1 MRKLLRRFLVILVWA
16 ALAAILAAVWA
27 FFNPDSAL
35 VARAAEWP
43 WVGPY
48 AQELRRRGPAP
59 FAIPPEGMGEEIAQ
73 EAPAPVVRR
82 RPRPSLPG
90 TAPRSGIEIP
100 LDTEPEGVER
110 ITVKPGIPLLS
121 EPRPGAPWVLTPTRI
136 AVLKV
141 LDRRPGWVQVQY
153 GDVTG
158 WLPSRDWT
166 GPEPPLGSDPD
177 PVRPMTG
184 RGPDEQRLD
193 WARARLMP
201 PEVVGNVGPYLVY
214 TDLRDPARL
223 RFLDRV
229 AAGLDAAY
237 RSRYQVSPVGDP
249 AEAVM
254 LFSRASDYRAF
265 LAQATSVAELP
276 ATGHTGHGIVSLF
289 DGRRPQSEVASTLV
303 HELAHLLNRR
313 AIGPALPSWLEEG
326 IADDL
331 SQSQIDSSGRLL
343 PGTLGGVTVRVG
355 SRIEMHGA
363 RAALQDL
370 LDAAK
375 AGRLRPLP
383 QLMSLDWG
391 DFVRQNGELN
401 YAQSS
406 FFIRYLLQGE
416 QGALAPGFLAFLREV
431 SEGRPPEPEALRE
444 KLGRTWPM
452 LEAGFRLWV
461 LAQRGG

>member
-1 MRKLLRRFLVILVWA
+1 MRTILVVLIWA
-16 ALAAILAAVWA
+16 LLAATVAVVWA
-27 FFNPDSAL
+27 VFNPDSAL
-35 VARAAEWP
+35 VARAEEWP

-48 AQELRRRGPAP
+48 AKELRRRGPQP
-59 FAIPPEGMGEEIAQ
+59 FSIPSEGTEEEVAEGMEE
-73 EAPAPVVRR
+73 ELLEPVRR
-82 RPRPSLPG
+82 RSSPLP
-90 TAPRSGIEIP
+90 AAGIEIP
-100 LDTEPEGVER
+100 LDAEPERVER
-110 ITVKPGIPLLS
+110 VTVKPGIPLLS
-121 EPRPGAPWVLTPTRI
+121 EPRPGAPRVLTPTRI

-158 WLPSRDWT
+158 WLPRDWT
-166 GPEPPLGSDPD
+166 GLDPPLGSDPD

-184 RGPDEQRLD
+184 RGPDEQRLG

-214 TDLRDPARL
+214 TDLRDPPRL
-223 RFLDRV
+223 SFFDRV
-229 AAGLDAAY
+229 ASGMEAAY
-237 RSRYQVSPVGDP
+237 RSRYGVSPIGEP
-249 AEAVM
+249 AEAVV
-254 LFSRASDYRAF
+254 LFSRESDYRAF
-265 LAQATSVAELP
+265 LGEATSVAELP
-276 ATGHTGHGIVSLF
+276 ASGHTGHGIVSLF
-289 DGRRPQSEVASTLV
+289 DGRRPASEVASTLV

-331 SQSQIDSSGRLL
+331 SQAQIDGSGRLL

-370 LDAAK
+370 LDAAA
-375 AGRLRPLP
+375 AGKLRPLP
-383 QLMSLDWG
+383 QLLSLDWS

-416 QGALAPGFLAFLREV
+416 QGTLAPGFRAFLREV
-431 SEGRPPEPEALRE
+431 SEGKPPEPEALRE
-444 KLGRTWPM
+444 KLGRPWPM

-461 LAQRGG
+461 LGQRG

>member
-1 MRKLLRRFLVILVWA
+1 MRRLLALLVWA
-16 ALAAILAAVWA
+16 ALLAVLVGVWG

-35 VARAAEWP
+35 VERAEEWP
-43 WVGPY
+43 LVGPY
-48 AQELRRRGPAP
+48 AQELRRRGPTP
-59 FAIPPEGMGEEIAQ
+59 FAIPPEGAGEETIA
-73 EAPAPVVRR
+73 APEPVVRR
-82 RPRPSLPG
+82 RPRPSPVP
-90 TAPRSGIEIP
+90 TPRP
-100 LDTEPEGVER
+100 DVAVPVMTEPEGVER
-110 ITVKPGIPLLS
+110 VTVKPGIPLLS
-121 EPRPGAPWVLTPTRI
+121 EPRPGARQVLTPTRV
-136 AVLKV
+136 AVLRV

-153 GDVTG
+153 GEVTG
-158 WLPSRDWT
+158 WVPARDWI

-177 PVRPMTG
+177 PVRPVSG
-184 RGPDEQRLD
+184 RGPDEQRLA

-201 PEVVGNVGPYLVY
+201 PEVVGKVGPYVVY

-223 RFLDRV
+223 SFFDRV
-229 AAGLDAAY
+229 AAGLDSAY

-249 AEAVM
+249 AEAVV
-254 LFSRASDYRAF
+254 LFSRESDYRAF
-265 LAQATSVAELP
+265 LGQATTVAELP

-331 SQSQIDSSGRLL
+331 SQSQIDRSGRLL

-355 SRIEMHGA
+355 RRIEMHGA

-370 LDAAK
+370 LDAAR
-375 AGRLRPLP
+375 AGGLRPLP
-383 QLMSLDWG
+383 QLLALDWG
-391 DFVRQNGELN
+391 EFVRGNGELN

-406 FFIRYLLQGE
+406 FFVRYLLQGE
-416 QGALAPGFLAFLREV
+416 QGALAPGFHAFLQEV
-431 SEGRPPEPEALRE
+431 SNGRPPEPEALRE
-444 KLGRTWPM
+444 KLGRSWPV

-461 LAQRGG
+461 LAQR

>member
-1 MRKLLRRFLVILVWA
+1 MRRLLVFLIWALLATVLAVVWA
-16 ALAAILAAVWA
+16 V
-27 FFNPDSAL
+27 FHPDSAL
-35 VARAAEWP
+35 VEKAEEWR
-43 WVGPY
+43 WIGPY
-48 AQELRRRGPAP
+48 AQELRRRGPEP
-59 FAIPPEGMGEEIAQ
+59 FSIPPEGTGEQVAEEIP
-73 EAPAPVVRR
+73 EPVQR
-82 RPRPSLPG
+82 RPRPSHSP
-90 TAPRSGIEIP
+90 APEIEIP
-100 LDTEPEGVER
+100 VNAEPEGVER
-110 ITVKPGIPLLS
+110 VTVKPGIPLLS
-121 EPRPGAPWVLTPTRI
+121 EPRPGASQVLTPMQI
-136 AVLKV
+136 AALKV

-158 WLPSRDWT
+158 WVPSRDWI
-166 GPEPPLGSDPD
+166 GPDPPLGSDPD

-184 RGPDEQRLD
+184 RGPDEQRLA
-193 WARARLMP
+193 WGRARLIP
-201 PEVVGNVGPYLVY
+201 PEVVGNVGPYLIY
-214 TDLRDPARL
+214 TDLRDPPRL
-223 RFLDRV
+223 SFFDRV
-229 AAGLDAAY
+229 ASGLDAAY
-237 RSRYQVSPVGDP
+237 RARYGVSPIGDP
-249 AEAVM
+249 AEAVV
-254 LFSRASDYRAF
+254 LFGRESDYRAF

-289 DGRRPQSEVASTLV
+289 DGRRPASEVASTLV

-331 SQSQIDSSGRLL
+331 SQSQIDSSGKLL

-355 SRIEMHGA
+355 RRIEMHGA

-370 LDAAK
+370 LDAAA

-383 QLMSLDWG
+383 QLLSLDWD

-416 QGALAPGFLAFLREV
+416 QGALAPGFRAFLREV
-431 SEGRPPEPEALRE
+431 SDGKPPEPEALRE
-444 KLGRTWPM
+444 KLGRPWPM

-461 LAQRGG
+461 LGQRVG

>member
-1 MRKLLRRFLVILVWA
+1 MPRLLVVVVWTVLAAAVAVVWA
-16 ALAAILAAVWA
+16 V
-27 FFNPDSAL
+27 FNPDSAL
-35 VARAAEWP
+35 VARAAKWP
-43 WVGPY
+43 WVGPH
-48 AQELRRRGPAP
+48 AEELRRRGPEP
-59 FAIPPEGMGEEIAQ
+59 FSIPPEGTEGEMAAGME
-73 EAPAPVVRR
+73 EEVLEPVSRR
-82 RPRPSLPG
+82 RPRSSPSPAAG
-90 TAPRSGIEIP
+90 VEIQVFP
-100 LDTEPEGVER
+100 PDTEPEGVER
-110 ITVKPGIPLLS
+110 ITVRPGIPLLS
-121 EPRPGAPWVLTPTRI
+121 EPRPGAPRVLTPNRI

-158 WLPSRDWT
+158 WVPRDWA
-166 GPEPPLGSDPD
+166 GPDPPLGSDPD

-184 RGPDEQRLD
+184 RGPDEQRLA
-193 WARARLMP
+193 WARARLTP
-201 PEVVGNVGPYLVY
+201 PEVVGNVGPHLIY

-229 AAGLDAAY
+229 AAGLDAVY
-237 RSRYQVSPVGDP
+237 RSRYGVSPIGEP
-249 AEAVM
+249 AEAVV
-254 LFSRASDYRAF
+254 LFSRESDYRAF

-276 ATGHTGHGIVSLF
+276 ASGHAGHGIVSLY

-331 SQSQIDSSGRLL
+331 SQSQIDPSGRLL

-355 SRIEMHGA
+355 RRIEMHGA
-363 RAALQDL
+363 RAALQEL
-370 LDAAK
+370 LEAAA

-383 QLMSLDWG
+383 QLLALDW
-391 DFVRQNGELN
+391 DEFVRQNGELN

-416 QGALAPGFLAFLREV
+416 QGALAPGFRAYLREV
-431 SEGRPPEPEALRE
+431 SEGRPPQPEALRE
-444 KLGRTWPM
+444 KLGRSWPM

-461 LAQRGG
+461 LGQRP

>member
-1 MRKLLRRFLVILVWA
+1 MRRVLVVVIWA
-16 ALAAILAAVWA
+16 ALLVVVAAIWA
-27 FFNPDSAL
+27 FFNPESAL
-35 VARAAEWP
+35 VERAQEWP
-43 WVGPY
+43 WIGPY
-48 AQELRRRGPAP
+48 AQELRRRGPEP
-59 FAIPPEGMGEEIAQ
+59 FSIPPEGEEEIA
-73 EAPAPVVRR
+73 EEIPAPVRR
-82 RPRPSLPG
+82 RPRPS
-90 TAPRSGIEIP
+90 PRPTPATGIEIP
-100 LDTEPEGVER
+100 IDSEPEGVER
-110 ITVKPGIPLLS
+110 VTVKPGIPLLS
-121 EPRPGAPWVLTPTRI
+121 EPRPGAAQVLTPSKV

-153 GDVTG
+153 GEVTG
-158 WLPSRDWT
+158 WVPSRDGA
-166 GPEPPLGSDPD
+166 GPEPPFGSDPD

-193 WARARLMP
+193 WARARLAP
-201 PEVVGNVGPYLVY
+201 PEVVGNAGPYLIY
-214 TDLRDPARL
+214 TDLRDPPRL
-223 RFLDRV
+223 SFFDRV
-229 AAGLDAAY
+229 ATGLEPTY
-237 RSRYQVSPVGDP
+237 RARYGVSPIGDP
-249 AEAVM
+249 AEAVV
-254 LFSRASDYRAF
+254 LFSRESDYRAF
-265 LAQATSVAELP
+265 LRQATAVAELP
-276 ATGHTGHGIVSLF
+276 ASGHTGHGIVSLY

-331 SQSQIDSSGRLL
+331 SQSQIDRSGKLL

-355 SRIEMHGA
+355 RRIEMHGA

-370 LDAAK
+370 LEAAA

-383 QLMSLDWG
+383 QLMALDWG
-391 DFVRQNGELN
+391 EFVRQNGELN

-416 QGALAPGFLAFLREV
+416 QGTLAPGFRAFLREV

>member
-1 MRKLLRRFLVILVWA
+1 MRSLLVVLVWA
-16 ALAAILAAVWA
+16 ALLAVLVGVWG

-35 VARAAEWP
+35 VERAEEWP
-43 WVGPY
+43 LVGPY
-48 AQELRRRGPAP
+48 AEELRRRGPTP
-59 FAIPPEGMGEEIAQ
+59 FAIPPEGAGEEIAA
-73 EAPAPVVRR
+73 EEVPEPVVRR
-82 RPRPSLPG
+82 RPRPSPVP
-90 TAPRSGIEIP
+90 TPRP
-100 LDTEPEGVER
+100 DVVVPVMTEPEGVER
-110 ITVKPGIPLLS
+110 VTVKPGIPLLS
-121 EPRPGAPWVLTPTRI
+121 EPRPGARQVLTPTRV
-136 AVLKV
+136 AVLRV

-153 GDVTG
+153 GEVTG
-158 WLPSRDWT
+158 WVPARDWI

-177 PVRPMTG
+177 PVRPVSG
-184 RGPDEQRLD
+184 RGPDEQRLG

-201 PEVVGNVGPYLVY
+201 PEVVGKVGPYVVY

-223 RFLDRV
+223 SFFDRV
-229 AAGLDAAY
+229 AAGLDSAY

-249 AEAVM
+249 AEAVV
-254 LFSRASDYRAF
+254 LFSRESNYRAF
-265 LAQATSVAELP
+265 LGQATTVAELP

-331 SQSQIDSSGRLL
+331 SQSQIDRSGRLL

-355 SRIEMHGA
+355 RRIEMHGA

-370 LDAAK
+370 LDAAR
-375 AGRLRPLP
+375 AGGLRPLP
-383 QLMSLDWG
+383 QLLALDWG
-391 DFVRQNGELN
+391 EFVRGNGELN

-406 FFIRYLLQGE
+406 FFVRYLLQGE
-416 QGALAPGFLAFLREV
+416 QGALAPGFRAFLQEV
-431 SEGRPPEPEALRE
+431 SNGRPPEPEALRE
-444 KLGRTWPM
+444 KLGRSWPV

>member
-1 MRKLLRRFLVILVWA
+1 MRRLLVLLVWA
-16 ALAAILAAVWA
+16 ALLAVVLGVWA

-35 VARAAEWP
+35 VEKAEEWP

-48 AQELRRRGPAP
+48 ARELRRRGPEP
-59 FAIPPEGMGEEIAQ
+59 FAIPPEGGEEIAD
-73 EAPAPVVRR
+73 EEVPEPVRR
-82 RPRPSLPG
+82 RLSPNPAPRPV
-90 TAPRSGIEIP
+90 TGIEIP
-100 LDTEPEGVER
+100 IDAEPEGVER
-110 ITVKPGIPLLS
+110 VTVKPGIPLLA
-121 EPRPGAPWVLTPTRI
+121 EPRPGAPRVITPSKI

-153 GDVTG
+153 GEVTG
-158 WLPSRDWT
+158 WLPTRDWV

-177 PVRPMTG
+177 PVRPVTG
-184 RGPDEQRLD
+184 RGPDEQRLG

-201 PEVVGNVGPYLVY
+201 PEVVGNAGPYLIY

-223 RFLDRV
+223 RFFDRV
-229 AAGLDAAY
+229 AAGLEAVY
-237 RSRYQVSPVGDP
+237 RSRYGVSPVGEP
-249 AEAVM
+249 AEAVV
-254 LFSRASDYRAF
+254 LFSRESDYRAF
-265 LAQATSVAELP
+265 LRQATSVAELP
-276 ATGHTGHGIVSLF
+276 ASGHTGHGIVSLY

-331 SQSQIDSSGRLL
+331 SQSRIDRSGRLL

-355 SRIEMHGA
+355 RRIEMHGA

-370 LDAAK
+370 LDAAA

-383 QLMSLDWG
+383 RLLALDW
-391 DFVRQNGELN
+391 DEFVRQNGELS

-406 FFIRYLLQGE
+406 FFVRYLLQGE
-416 QGALAPGFLAFLREV
+416 QGALAPGFRAFLQEV
-431 SEGRPPEPEALRE
+431 SNGKPPEPELLRE
-444 KLGRTWPM
+444 RLGRSWPM

>member
-1 MRKLLRRFLVILVWA
+1 MRRLLALLMWA
-16 ALAAILAAVWA
+16 LLASVVAVAWA
-27 FFNPDSAL
+27 VFNPDSVL

-48 AQELRRRGPAP
+48 AEELRSGGPEP
-59 FAIPPEGMGEEIAQ
+59 FSIPPEAPEEFAG
-73 EAPAPVVRR
+73 PGPVIRR
-82 RPRPSLPG
+82 RPQAFPGLAPSQ
-90 TAPRSGIEIP
+90 APRSTNGIEFP
-100 LDTEPEGVER
+100 MDVQPEGVER
-110 ITVKPGIPLLS
+110 VTVRPGIPLLS
-121 EPRPGAPWVLTPTRI
+121 EPRPGAPRVLTPTRV

-153 GDVTG
+153 SEDVTG
-158 WLPSRDWT
+158 WVPSRDWI

-201 PEVVGNVGPYLVY
+201 PEVVGKVGPYLVY
-214 TDLRDPARL
+214 TDLRDPPRL
-223 RFLDRV
+223 SFFDR
-229 AAGLDAAY
+229 AASGLEAVY
-237 RSRYQVSPVGDP
+237 RSRYGVSPIGDP
-249 AEAVM
+249 AEAVV
-254 LFSRASDYRAF
+254 LFSRESDYRAF
-265 LAQATSVAELP
+265 LGQATNVAELP

-289 DGRRPQSEVASTLV
+289 DGRRPASEVASTLV

-355 SRIEMHGA
+355 RRIEMHGA

-370 LDAAK
+370 LNAAA
-375 AGRLRPLP
+375 AGKLRPLP
-383 QLMSLDWG
+383 KLLALDW
-391 DFVRQNGELN
+391 DEFVRQNGELN

-416 QGALAPGFLAFLREV
+416 QGTLAPGFRAFLREV
-431 SEGRPPEPEALRE
+431 SEGRPPNPEALRE

-461 LAQRGG
+461 LAQRS